1 MKLTIRKAMLSQTR
15 SKSEKELAELSVQVC
30 AAIEQNEYFKKAQTV
45 LCFWSLPD
53 EVNTHDFIQK
63 WSKEKVFLLPEVIGE
78 KLVLH
83 KFTDIESMKI
93 GEFGISEPT
102 GELFSDYKKIDL
114 CLIPGLAFD
123 NEGGRM
129 GRGKGFYDRF
139 LPQTNCHKIG
149 ICFPWQI
156 VPKIEC
162 APWDIP
168 MDEVISCEL

>member
-15 SKSEKELAELSVQVC
+15 SKSQEELLSLSVKIC
-30 AAIEQNEYFKKAQTV
+30 EEIEKNNLFQQAKIV

-53 EVNTHDFIQK
+53 EVNTHDLIQK
-63 WSKEKVFLLPEVIGE
+63 WAKQKTILLPKVIGE
-78 KLVLH
+78 KLELH
-83 KFTDIESMKI
+83 TFTDTESMTT

-102 GELFSDYKKIDL
+102 GPVFDDFKKIDL
-114 CLIPGLAFD
+114 CIIPGLAFD
-123 NEGGRM
+123 KDGGRM

-139 LPQTNCHKIG
+139 LPQTNCHKMG

-168 MDEVISCEL
+168 MDEVVSCEL

>member
-1 MKLTIRKAMLSQTR
+1 MKLTIRKSMLSQTR

-30 AAIEQNEYFKKAQTV
+30 AELEKNKHFQDAKIV

-53 EVNTHDFIQK
+53 EVHTHDFIQK
-63 WSKEKVFLLPEVIGE
+63 WSNEKTFLLPEVIGE

-83 KFTDIESMKI
+83 TFTDIESMKVGKFGI
-93 GEFGISEPT
+93 GEPT
-102 GELFSDYKKIDL
+102 SDVFSDYSKIDL
-114 CLIPGLAFD
+114 CIIPGLAFD
-123 NEGGRM
+123 KEGGRM

-139 LPQTNCHKIG
+139 LPQTNCYKIG

-156 VPKIEC
+156 VPKIDC

-168 MDEVISCEL
+168 MDEVVSCEL

>member
-15 SKSEKELAELSVQVC
+15 SKSAEELQQLSVKVC
-30 AAIEQNEYFKKAQTV
+30 EAIEKNEHFLKANVV

-53 EVNTHDFIQK
+53 EVNTHEFIQK
-63 WSKEKVFLLPEVIGE
+63 WSTKKTFLLPKVIGE
-78 KLVLH
+78 KLELH
-83 KFTDIESMKI
+83 TFTTVDSMTI

-102 GELFSDYKKIDL
+102 GDIFDDYKKIDV

-123 NEGGRM
+123 QDGGRM

-139 LPQTNCHKIG
+139 LPQTHCHKIG

-156 VPKIEC
+156 VSHIEC
-162 APWDIP
+162 APWDIR
-168 MDEVISCEL
+168 MDEVISCK

>member
-15 SKSEKELAELSVQVC
+15 SKSAEELQQLSVKVC
-30 AAIEQNEYFKKAQTV
+30 EAIEKNKQFLNANIV

-53 EVNTHDFIQK
+53 EVNTHEFIQK
-63 WSKEKVFLLPEVIGE
+63 WSATKTFLLPKVVGE
-78 KLVLH
+78 KLELH
-83 KFTDIESMKI
+83 TFTSVESMTI
-93 GEFGISEPT
+93 GEFGISEPV
-102 GELFSDYKKIDL
+102 GEIFDDYKKIDV

-123 NEGGRM
+123 NDGGRM

-156 VPKIEC
+156 VPRIEC
-162 APWDIP
+162 APWDIR
-168 MDEVISCEL
+168 MDEVISCK